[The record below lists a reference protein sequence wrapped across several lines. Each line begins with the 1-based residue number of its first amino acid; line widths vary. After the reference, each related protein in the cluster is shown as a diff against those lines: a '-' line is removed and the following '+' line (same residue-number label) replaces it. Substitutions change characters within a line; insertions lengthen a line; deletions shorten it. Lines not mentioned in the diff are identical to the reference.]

1 MKKMQKKLKMHWK
14 FLQTGCIL
22 YALFT
27 YFCVLTADEKK
38 SSGTTIR
45 LADPATESVLA
56 KNRER
61 LASQEAEIKKLKTE
75 NIQKQTENAQRT
87 AEISK
92 LQGEIR
98 AKNTDLNKKDAQIRT
113 LQKEIAALK
122 GEIRSKDA
130 DLSKKNTQ
138 IRELEKGIA
147 TLKSETRSKDADL
160 NKKDAEIRSLQ
171 KGIADLKTEKS
182 KLASRVSRETDSLN
196 LEKTLL
202 EEENRNLRVEL
213 LDTLKRCAR
222 LSDQLKRLE
231 MSAAGVLETLNP
243 VYAGTRE
250 TELTD
255 AYNLAMKSG
264 MELVAKGN
272 AVCELILPKLAKSGV
287 NAVDQARWRVALED
301 LMAQNRNFA
310 RLSVAQGKSSGE
322 RSCRILEVCL
332 KPELVI
338 LNVGY
343 NDGIRVNMTYKVKG
357 SAGTVLRIV
366 SVRPFVSAA
375 VSEAGAIRELS
386 AGMEV
391 VLPDEKKKTNE

>member
-1 MKKMQKKLKMHWK
+1 MQKKSKSHWK
-14 FLQTGCIL
+14 FLWTGCTL

-27 YFCVLTADEKK
+27 YFCVLTAAEKK
-38 SSGTTIR
+38 SSGTTVR

-61 LASQEAEIKKLKTE
+61 LALQEAEIKKLKTE

-92 LQGEIR
+92 LRSELQAKNVDFGKLNAEKNKLQKEKDSLKSELQTKNVEFGKLNAEKNKLQKKNDALNGEIR
-98 AKNTDLNKKDAQIRT
+98 AKNV
-113 LQKEIAALK
+113 
-122 GEIRSKDA
+122 
-130 DLSKKNTQ
+130 
-138 IRELEKGIA
+138 
-147 TLKSETRSKDADL
+147 DL
-160 NKKDAEIRSLQ
+160 NKKDAEIRALQ
-171 KGIADLKTEKS
+171 KEIAGLKAEKS
-182 KLASRVSRETDSLN
+182 KLSSQASKKADNLN

-202 EEENRNLRVEL
+202 EEENKNLRVEL

-255 AYNLAMKSG
+255 AHNLVMNSG
-264 MELVAKGN
+264 MKLVAKSN

-301 LMAQNRNFA
+301 LMAQNRIFA
-310 RLSVAQGKSSGE
+310 RLSVAQGRSSGE

-357 SAGTVLRIV
+357 PAGTVLRIV